1 MGLRSHSCGLSRRHQ
16 IRNLTWDDAIHR
28 RRLGL
33 SLEEEEDVDSENMF
47 DEDKDLENFVDG
59 DADLESLADDEE
71 FIENEDED
79 LELFDQSEMDF
90 EDLIPQIMLI

>member
-1 MGLRSHSCGLSRRHQ
+1 MMISHEACHRSNSV
-16 IRNLTWDDAIHR
+16 INDWFDAIHR

-47 DEDKDLENFVDG
+47 DEDKDLENLVDE
-59 DADLESLADDEE
+59 DADLKSLADDDEE
-71 FIENEDED
+71 FIEDED

-90 EDLIPQIMLI
+90 EDLFPQIMLI